1 MRGVIYARYSSHAQ
15 REESIEQQIY
25 ECRKFADR
33 EGISIVDIYADKAV
47 TGRTDKR
54 REFQRLLRDADK
66 KRFDVVIAYKS
77 NRIARNMLN
86 ALQYEERLDKAGI
99 KTLYVKEAFGDSA
112 AGRFAFRMML
122 SLNQFYS
129 ENMSED
135 IKRGMLDNAQDCK
148 VNGAIPIG
156 YKKGDDGRYALDPVG
171 AMIVH
176 EIYLKYANGVP
187 LSEIAASLNARGF
200 RTSHNKAFNKSSF
213 HKILTNETYL
223 GKYQHS
229 GVVVEGG
236 VPRIIEDGLFYEV
249 QKCLSQRRTHRRGE
263 EFILTGKLFCGHCN
277 APMTG
282 VSGDNGGRIY
292 YYYIC
297 RNRKIKQCDKKP
309 VRKEDIERRVAEAVR
324 DKILTDE
331 VIEQVADQC
340 MEYQAKSDLVLERE
354 TLKNRR
360 DDAKR
365 SVDNILAAME
375 RGIVTE
381 SVQRRL
387 LELEQTIADCES
399 ELASLEKQKTYTR
412 DQIIFALNKFKAESL
427 DSEQYMRV
435 ILQKFV
441 KAVYLYD
448 DGGLR
453 LECWYGDGIYLH
465 SPKGDSA
472 PPYILRSNILVVL
485 AEFFSIRV

>member
-15 REESIEQQIY
+15 REESIEQQIE
-25 ECRKFADR
+25 ECRKFAER

-54 REFQRLLRDADK
+54 REFQRMLRDADK

-135 IKRGMLDNAQDCK
+135 IKRGMLDNAQQCK
-148 VNGAIPIG
+148 VNGAIPLG
-156 YKKGDDGRYALDPVG
+156 YAKGEDGRYVLDPVG
-171 AMIVH
+171 AGIVR
-176 EIYLKYANGVP
+176 EIFAKYAEGVP
-187 LSEIAASLNARGF
+187 LSEIAASLNARGL
-200 RTSHNKAFNKSSF
+200 RTAHGKEFNRSSF
-213 HKILTNETYL
+213 HRILNNETYL
-223 GKYQHS
+223 GRYRHS
-229 GVVVEGG
+229 GIVVEGG
-236 VPRIIEDGLFYEV
+236 VPRIIDDGLFHEV
-249 QKCLSQRRTHRRGE
+249 QRCLSQRETHRRGD
-263 EFILTGKLFCGHCN
+263 EFILSGKLFCGHCN

-282 VSGDNGGRIY
+282 ISGHNGGRIY

-297 RNRKIKQCDKKP
+297 RNRKLKECDKKP
-309 VRKEDIERRVAEAVR
+309 VRKEDIERRVAEVVR
-324 DKILTDE
+324 DSILTDE

-340 MEYQAKSDLVLERE
+340 MAYQAKSDIVLERE
-354 TLKNRR
+354 ALRNRR

-365 SVDNILAAME
+365 SVENILAAME

-387 LELEQTIADCES
+387 LELEQTISDCES
-399 ELASLEKQKTYTR
+399 ELASLENQKLYTR

-427 DSEQYMRV
+427 NSERYMRV

-441 KAVYLYD
+441 KAVYLFD

-453 LECWYGDGIYLH
+453 LECYYGDGIYLH
-465 SPKGDSA
+465 SPHVDTA
-472 PPYILRSNILVVL
+472 PPYVMRTNII
-485 AEFFSIRV
+485 AFADWFSIRV

>member
-15 REESIEQQIY
+15 REESIEQQID
-25 ECRKFADR
+25 ECRKFAER

-135 IKRGMLDNAQDCK
+135 IKRGMLDNAQQCK
-148 VNGAIPIG
+148 VNGAIPLG
-156 YKKGDDGRYALDPVG
+156 YKKGDDGRYVLDPVG
-171 AMIVH
+171 AGIVR
-176 EIYLKYANGVP
+176 EIFAKYVEGVP
-187 LSEIAASLNARGF
+187 LSEIAASLNARGL
-200 RTSHNKAFNKSSF
+200 RTAHGKEFNRSSF
-213 HKILTNETYL
+213 HRILNNETYL
-223 GKYQHS
+223 GRYRHS
-229 GVVVEGG
+229 GIVVEGG
-236 VPRIIEDGLFYEV
+236 VPRIIEDGLFHEA
-249 QKCLSQRRTHRRGE
+249 QRCLSQRETHRRGD
-263 EFILTGKLFCGHCN
+263 EFILSGKLFCGHCN

-282 VSGDNGGRIY
+282 VSGHNGGRIY

-297 RNRKIKQCDKKP
+297 RNRKIKACDKKP
-309 VRKEDIERRVAEAVR
+309 VRKEDIERRVAEVVR
-324 DKILTDE
+324 DSILTDE

-340 MEYQAKSDLVLERE
+340 MTYQAKSDIVLERE
-354 TLKNRR
+354 ALRNRR

-365 SVDNILAAME
+365 SVENILAAME

-387 LELEQTIADCES
+387 LELEQTISDCES
-399 ELASLEKQKTYTR
+399 ELASLENRKLYTR
-412 DQIIFALNKFKAESL
+412 DQIIFALGKFKAESL
-427 DSEQYMRV
+427 NSERYMRV

-441 KAVYLYD
+441 RAVYLYD

-453 LECWYGDGIYLH
+453 LECYYGDGIYLH
-465 SPKGDSA
+465 SPHGDTA
-472 PPYILRSNILVVL
+472 PPYVMRTNIAAF
-485 AEFFSIRV
+485 AEWFAIRI

>member
-15 REESIEQQIY
+15 REESIEQQID
-25 ECRKFADR
+25 ECKRFAER

-86 ALQYEERLDKAGI
+86 ALQYEERLDKVGI

-135 IKRGMLDNAQDCK
+135 IKRGMLDNAQACK
-148 VNGAIPIG
+148 VNGAIPLG

-171 AMIVH
+171 AEIVR
-176 EIYLKYANGVP
+176 EIYAKYVEGVP

-200 RTSHNKAFNKSSF
+200 RTSHGKVFNRSSF
-213 HKILTNETYL
+213 HRILNNETYL
-223 GKYQHS
+223 GRYHHS
-229 GVVVEGG
+229 GVVVDGG
-236 VPRIIEDGLFYEV
+236 VPRIISDELFYEA
-249 QKCLSQRRTHRRGE
+249 QKCLSQRETHRRGE
-263 EFILTGKLFCGHCN
+263 EFILTGKLICGHCN

-282 VSGDNGGRIY
+282 VSGDNGERVY

-297 RNRKIKQCDKKP
+297 RNRKIKACDKKP
-309 VRKEDIERRVAEAVR
+309 VRKEDIERRVAEIVR
-324 DKILTDE
+324 DYVLTDE

-340 MEYQAKSDLVLERE
+340 MEYQAASDIVLERE
-354 TLKNRR
+354 ALRQRR

-387 LELEQTIADCES
+387 MELEQTIKDCEA
-399 ELASLEKQKTYTR
+399 ELESLARQKLYTR
-412 DQIIFALNKFKAESL
+412 DQIIYALGKFKAESL
-427 DSEQYMRV
+427 DSERYMRV
-435 ILQKFV
+435 IVQKFV
-441 KAVYLYD
+441 KAVYLFD

-453 LECWYGDGIYLH
+453 LECWYGDDIYLH
-465 SPKGDSA
+465 SPHADKA
-472 PPYILRSNILVVL
+472 PPYVLRSNILVF
-485 AEFFSIRV
+485 AEFFVVRV